1 MGKALTLLFEPIV
14 YCLRHSLPLHLKDET
29 LMSLRTVY
37 VVAFTALACALGTG
51 CATQGDVPT
60 QDLTMA
66 HTLVE
71 QADKANAQR
80 YAPADLQ
87 RAHDELS
94 SADKAAADKHYID
107 ARRYAE
113 NAQVD
118 ADLASARASSG
129 EAQRAAEEVNQSIDT
144 LRQESERHASGSN
157 NN

>member
-1 MGKALTLLFEPIV
+1 
-14 YCLRHSLPLHLKDET
+14 
-29 LMSLRTVY
+29 MSPRTMN
-37 VVAFTALACALGTG
+37 VAAITVIACGLGTG

-66 HTLVE
+66 HTLVD

-94 SADKAAADKHYID
+94 SADKAVADKRYID

-129 EAQRAAEEVNQSIDT
+129 EAQRAAEEVNRSIDT
-144 LRQESERHASGSN
+144 LRDESARHGNEAN
-157 NN
+157 RN